1 MNAKSNNPGG
11 EMSGSGSKGQAGKS
25 YVAKQGECIS
35 SIARNR
41 GLFWQTLWNHPNN
54 AALKTKRKDPNI
66 LYPGDVIYIPGKTEK
81 QESGATEKRHR
92 FFKKGEPAKIKL
104 QILFNDRPRAKERY
118 VLTIDGQHFSG
129 QTDAQGR
136 IKQPIPP
143 NAKEGKLI
151 VGEDEEQTEY
161 VLQLGDMDPIDEI
174 TGIQG
179 RLNNLGFSCAKANGI
194 LSIETK
200 AALTRFQEAYGL
212 PVTGQVDAATQAK
225 LQQVHGS

>member
-1 MNAKSNNPGG
+1 MDAKSNNPGG
-11 EMSGSGSKGQAGKS
+11 VMSGSAPKGQVGKN
-25 YVAKQGECIS
+25 YIVKQGECIS
-35 SIARNR
+35 SIARNH

-66 LYPGDVIYIPGKTEK
+66 LYPGDIIYIPGKTEK
-81 QESGATEKRHR
+81 QESGDTEKRHR
-92 FFKKGEPAKIKL
+92 FFKKGEPAKIHL

-129 QTDAQGR
+129 QTDTQGR

-161 VLQLGDMDPIDEI
+161 VLQLGNMDPIDEI
-174 TGIQG
+174 TGTQG
-179 RLNNLGFSCAKANGI
+179 RLNNLGFTCGEVNGI
-194 LSIETK
+194 FGPETK
-200 AALTRFQEAYGL
+200 AALARFQEDYGL
-212 PVTGQVDAATQAK
+212 PVTGQIDPVTQAK